1 METEGIKVQYFKQQL
16 EKGVRDILEAQR
28 LIARSRMF
36 HKGLDRIRE
45 QRRKGTFQKRSGAL
59 MTALTNPRYLV
70 STDSDG
76 VRTETTVPTYIRFL
90 DMKRN
95 GNWQIYNRQVWG
107 ILYSETLQNIKYEY
121 HDWIKKN
128 FPSLLKQINNQSK

>member
-1 METEGIKVQYFKQQL
+1 METEGLKIQYFKQQL
-16 EKGVRDILEAQR
+16 EKGIRDILEAQR

-70 STDSDG
+70 STDSGG